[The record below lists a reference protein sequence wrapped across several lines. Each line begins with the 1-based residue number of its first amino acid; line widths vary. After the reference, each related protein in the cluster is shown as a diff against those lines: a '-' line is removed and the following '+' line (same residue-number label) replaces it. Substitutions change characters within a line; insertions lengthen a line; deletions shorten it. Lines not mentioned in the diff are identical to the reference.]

1 MITQLR
7 YALIY
12 HIKIH
17 SAGFFFLVLWLKH
30 TKRVINTFNVLMILI
45 CITFLF
51 LVYWLVFL
59 ETDLATLATT
69 LEVTSEI
76 RCDVL
81 VK

>member
-17 SAGFFFLVLWLKH
+17 LAVFLVLWLTH

>member
-17 SAGFFFLVLWLKH
+17 SAVFFLVLWLKH

>member
-17 SAGFFFLVLWLKH
+17 LAVFFLVLWLTH